1 QRADREPRRGP
12 DRPSRAHAPATCAQQ
27 PFVQRRPDLA
37 AMTYVP
43 LEIPDL
49 VLAALLLIANGA
61 VSFWFRLGLE
71 RSLAISALRMVL
83 QLSVVALALRFI
95 FALNSP
101 LWTIAF
107 ALFMAAAAA
116 YEVVSRQER

>member
-1 QRADREPRRGP
+1 
-12 DRPSRAHAPATCAQQ
+12 
-27 PFVQRRPDLA
+27 
-37 AMTYVP
+37 MTYVP
-43 LEIPDL
+43 LDITDL
-49 VLAALLLIANGA
+49 AIAALLLIANGA

-107 ALFMAAAAA
+107 ALFMAAAADCIW
-116 YEVVSRQER
+116 R